1 MGKVPFGASNPSRV
15 PWPPATM
22 TAATLPA
29 RNSRSPEVR
38 AVSRARF
45 SSGVLGSGIYSGS
58 SGRPACGALSRPAR
72 TSAISALSPS
82 KST

>member
-29 RNSRSPEVR
+29 RSSRSPAAR
-38 AVSRARF
+38 AFSRALF
-45 SSGVLGSGIYSGS
+45 SSGVHGS
-58 SGRPACGALSRPAR
+58 R
-72 TSAISALSPS
+72 T
-82 KST
+82 